1 MLKSL
6 KEIRDQ
12 PIAPLE
18 GRTLWL
24 AAVVIAGANFMA
36 VLDMTI
42 ANVSVPNIA
51 GALGATTSQ
60 GTWVITSYAVAEA
73 IILPLTGWMAARVGL
88 VRTFLWAMSLLAVFS
103 IFCGLSTSLE
113 MLVVARVLQGFAGG
127 PLMPLSQT
135 LLLRI
140 FPKEKAATAI
150 TLWSMTTLLAPI
162 SGPVVGGWICENWS
176 WSWIFFINLPLGCI
190 SVYFAAK
197 LLLRYELP
205 CKLVPIDAIGLVLL
219 VVWVGAFQIML
230 DIGKEHDWFAS
241 KQIVALAVIAV
252 SGFAAFLIW
261 ELTAEHPIVD
271 LRVFRH
277 RGFTVAVVA
286 MSIGY
291 SSFMVLNVLTP
302 LWLQLNMDY
311 TAGQAGRT
319 IGWTGIFSLCM
330 APLVGRLAIKLDRRK
345 LVCGGLL
352 WLSAVTALR
361 FSGSTDLTYWQIT
374 FPLMVMG
381 LGMPFFF
388 ISASGMA
395 LASVSAEETA
405 SAAGL
410 LNFSRT
416 LLAAFAISVMTT
428 NWESYSTTVYA
439 DLVGSIDAGGDL
451 FKALAQSGVESNTIY
466 SMMDRLLSAQSVMI
480 ATNAIMAIVALAFL
494 LGAIVIWFAPR
505 PRAWSAETAG
515 SDSGATAE
523 KNK

>member
-1 MLKSL
+1 MFKSF
-6 KEIRDQ
+6 KETRDQ

-18 GRTLWL
+18 GRMLWL

-51 GALGATTSQ
+51 GGLGASTSQ

-73 IILPLTGWMAARVGL
+73 IVLPLTGWLAARVGL
-88 VRTFLWAMSLLAVFS
+88 VRTFLWAMSLFTVFS

-162 SGPVVGGWICENWS
+162 SGPVLGGWICENWS
-176 WSWIFFINLPLGCI
+176 WSWIFFINFPLGCI
-190 SVYFAAK
+190 VVFFATK

-205 CKLVPIDAIGLVLL
+205 RKLVPIDAIGLLLL
-219 VVWVGAFQIML
+219 VVWVGALQIML

-241 KQIVALAVIAV
+241 TQIVALAVIAAI
-252 SGFAAFLIW
+252 GFAAFLIW

-277 RGFTVAVVA
+277 RGFMVAVVV

-311 TAGQAGRT
+311 TTGQAGRT
-319 IGWTGIFSLCM
+319 IGWTGVFSLCM
-330 APLVGRLAIKLDRRK
+330 APLVGRLAGKLDRRK
-345 LVCGGLL
+345 MVCGGLL

-361 FSGSTDLTYWQIT
+361 FSGSTDLTYWQIA

-388 ISASGMA
+388 ISSSGMA
-395 LASVSAEETA
+395 LASVSPEETA

-410 LNFSRT
+410 MNFSRT
-416 LLAAFAISVMTT
+416 LLGAFAVASMA
-428 NWESYSTTVYA
+428 TVWGDHA
-439 DLVGSIDAGGDL
+439 TLNQAELVGLVDADGSLISGL
-451 FKALAQSGVESNTIY
+451 VQSGL
-466 SMMDRLLSAQSVMI
+466 SMDASRAVLDRLISTQSVMI
-480 ATNAIMAIVALAFL
+480 ATNEIMMVVSGTFFI
-494 LGAIVIWFAPR
+494 GACVIWFAPR
-505 PRAWSAETAG
+505 SRAWVGTTGGQGRASKG
-515 SDSGATAE
+515 
-523 KNK
+523 

>member
-1 MLKSL
+1 ML
-6 KEIRDQ
+6 
-12 PIAPLE
+12 
-18 GRTLWL
+18 WM

-51 GALGATTSQ
+51 GGLGASTSQ

-73 IILPLTGWMAARVGL
+73 IVLPLTGWLAARVGL
-88 VRTFLWAMSLLAVFS
+88 VRTFLWAMSLFAVFS

-162 SGPVVGGWICENWS
+162 SGPVLGGWICENWS

-190 SVYFAAK
+190 AVFFATK

-205 CKLVPIDAIGLVLL
+205 RKLVPIDAIGLVLL
-219 VVWVGAFQIML
+219 VVWVGALQIML

-241 KQIVALAVIAV
+241 TQIVILAITSAI
-252 SGFAAFLIW
+252 GFVAFLIW

-277 RGFTVAVVA
+277 RGYMVAVVV
-286 MSIGY
+286 MSIGF

-311 TAGQAGRT
+311 TTGQAGRT
-319 IGWTGIFSLCM
+319 IGWTGVFSLCM
-330 APLVGRLAIKLDRRK
+330 APLVGRLAGKLDRRK
-345 LVCGGLL
+345 MVCGGLL
-352 WLSAVTALR
+352 WLSGVTALR
-361 FSGSTDLTYWQIT
+361 FSGSTDLTYWQIA

-388 ISASGMA
+388 ISSSGMA
-395 LASVSAEETA
+395 LASVSPEETA

-410 LNFSRT
+410 MNFSRT
-416 LLAAFAISVMTT
+416 LLGAFAVSLMTT
-428 NWESYSTTVYA
+428 VWDNHATLNRAEFVGLVDA
-439 DLVGSIDAGGDL
+439 DDSLINGLV
-451 FKALAQSGVESNTIY
+451 QSGLPLDVSQSLLE
-466 SMMDRLLSAQSVMI
+466 RLITTQSVMI
-480 ATNAIMAIVALAFL
+480 ATNEIMMVVSGTFFI
-494 LGAIVIWFAPR
+494 GACVIWLAPL
-505 PRAWSAETAG
+505 PRSWHG
-515 SDSGATAE
+515 PSGGQVRAS
-523 KNK
+523 KG

>member
-1 MLKSL
+1 MFKSL
-6 KEIRDQ
+6 NATSDQ

-18 GRTLWL
+18 GRMLWM
-24 AAVVIAGANFMA
+24 AAIVIAGANFMA
-36 VLDMTI
+36 VLDLTI

-51 GALGATTSQ
+51 GGLGASTSQ

-73 IILPLTGWMAARVGL
+73 IVLPLTGWLAARVGL
-88 VRTFLWAMSLLAVFS
+88 VRTFLWAMSLFVVFS

-140 FPKEKAATAI
+140 FPKEKAGTAI

-162 SGPVVGGWICENWS
+162 TGPVLGGWICENWS

-190 SVYFAAK
+190 SVFFAAK

-205 CKLVPIDAIGLVLL
+205 RKLVPIDAIGLVLL
-219 VVWVGAFQIML
+219 VIWVGALQVML

-241 KQIVALAVIAV
+241 TQIVMLAITSAI
-252 SGFAAFLIW
+252 GFLAFLIW

-271 LRVFRH
+271 LRVFRY

-286 MSIGY
+286 MSIGF

-319 IGWTGIFSLCM
+319 IGWTGVFSLCM
-330 APLVGRLAIKLDRRK
+330 APLVGRLAVKLDRRK

-361 FSGSTDLTYWQIT
+361 FSGSTDMTYWQIA

-395 LASVSAEETA
+395 LASVNVDETA

-416 LLAAFAISVMTT
+416 LLGAFAVSVMA
-428 NWESYSTTVYA
+428 TVWDDHGTLNHAEFVGLVDA
-439 DLVGSIDAGGDL
+439 DGVLI
-451 FKALAQSGVESNTIY
+451 SGLLQNGLPLDVSLGVL
-466 SMMDRLLSAQSVMI
+466 DRLIASQSIMI
-480 ATNAIMAIVALAFL
+480 ATNEIMMVVAGAFF
-494 LGAIVIWFAPR
+494 LGACVIWLAPR
-505 PRAWSAETAG
+505 PRSWHGPSGGQGRG
-515 SDSGATAE
+515 SKG
-523 KNK
+523 